1 MVDSASE
8 NSHLVENYRL
18 AVVFIVD
25 FSAVKVG
32 KSGFAAS
39 RLEQRQQ
46 KTLPQIAGSG
56 YVPKMFQRGGCR
68 MASIVDQRLDRMI
81 EIADLT
87 GLTLDDVV
95 KHIGRAD
102 QKTFRAFSDN
112 PSSLPR
118 YIASSVS
125 P

>member
-1 MVDSASE
+1 
-8 NSHLVENYRL
+8 
-18 AVVFIVD
+18 
-25 FSAVKVG
+25 
-32 KSGFAAS
+32 
-39 RLEQRQQ
+39 
-46 KTLPQIAGSG
+46 
-56 YVPKMFQRGGCR
+56 